1 LGIGTALRAER
12 ERRHVSLDAVA
23 RGTLVRFDFLELI
36 DQERFDELP
45 SGAYAKGFLR
55 SYATY
60 LGLDP
65 KPYIRSYEER
75 YAQPAPELS
84 SVVQKGVRVPPAAQ
98 RRAWKVAIGGAG
110 SLIVVLGLLGAFRS
124 GEEPAEAPAVSAAAA
139 RIAASAAPNA
149 MGAVVQVEVVGAS
162 TWIEAN
168 ADGQETFGA
177 VLGTGESRTFKAN
190 DRLVLYVARARSV
203 RIIANGRDLQTPQT
217 ASYRGVF
224 TPDTMQLPPHEPAAA
239 ALGAPLKRTSTPP
252 GGQANAVTGGSK
264 P

>member
-65 KPYIRSYEER
+65 TPYVKSYIER
-75 YAQPAPELS
+75 YAQPAPELA

-98 RRAWKVAIGGAG
+98 RRAWKIAIGGAG
-110 SLIVVLGLLGAFRS
+110 ALLLILGLLGAFRS
-124 GEEPAEAPAVSAAAA
+124 SEDPAETPAVSAAAA
-139 RIAASAAPNA
+139 RVSASSMPNA
-149 MGAVVQVEVVGAS
+149 MGAVVQLHVNGA
-162 TWIEAN
+162 TWVDAE
-168 ADGQETFGA
+168 ADGQKVFGA
-177 VLGTGESRTFKAN
+177 VLPAGQIKTFKAT
-190 DRLVLYVARARSV
+190 DRLVLFIARAKQV
-203 RIIANGRDLQTPQT
+203 RIIGNGRDLGTPQT

-239 ALGAPLKRTSTPP
+239 ALGAPLKRSSTPS
-252 GGQANAVTGGSK
+252 GGEPNVIPDGPA